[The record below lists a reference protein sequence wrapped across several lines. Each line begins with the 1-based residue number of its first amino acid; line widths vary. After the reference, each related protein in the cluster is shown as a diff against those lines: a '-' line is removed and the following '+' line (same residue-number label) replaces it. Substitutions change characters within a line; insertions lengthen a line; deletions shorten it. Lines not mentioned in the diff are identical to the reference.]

1 MVKLSIKLLFKT
13 CALSA
18 FASASAALAADLPV
32 KAPILAPVTY
42 NWTGIYLGVHVGY
55 GGGMK
60 DWLNNAEF
68 DYVAKGPFG
77 GGQIG
82 INQQIGN
89 WVIGIEGDFSWA
101 GITGNQS
108 VLAGGPAIGFQTN
121 AAASSKIDAL
131 TTVAGRLGFAAD
143 RWLVYIKAG
152 AAWARETHTFNVTQ
166 QLFGPFAGVAT
177 ATTSSFETRFGPMFG
192 IGSEYAFLGRWSA
205 KVEYDY
211 LDFRTGTIR
220 LFGTQTVSGFVSPF
234 VATTGLPQAIH
245 LVKLGVN
252 YRFGP
257 DGPPAIA
264 PSRPAPGFDWSGAY
278 LGTQAGYG
286 FGRTTWTDFTPDRT
300 FDTKGWLAGA
310 TAGAN
315 AQAGA
320 FIAGVEA
327 EWISGRVNGALN
339 FVTPI
344 AGGAGTQASAL
355 ASNID
360 WLAMATVRLGFVAAD
375 RWLVYGKGGIAL
387 AHENHRFDAL
397 QVIPGLGFLAAGVTG
412 DALRTGAV
420 AGVGVEYAFL
430 GNWSA
435 KLEYDYVAFREQTLI
450 IAGPETS
457 NIPGRNGTVGFAQ
470 QTGIRQDLHLVK
482 FGLNYHFSL
491 FDVVTAR
498 Y

>member
-18 FASASAALAADLPV
+18 FASAGAALAADLPV

-152 AAWARETHTFNVTQ
+152 AAWAHETHACNETQ
-166 QLFGPFAGVAT
+166 ELFGRSASVAT
-177 ATTSSFETRFGPMFG
+177 TTRNGVETRFGPMFG
-192 IGSEYAFLGRWSA
+192 IGAEYAFAGSWSA
-205 KVEYDY
+205 KVEYNH
-211 LDFRTGTIR
+211 LDFRIGSVNLIASQP
-220 LFGTQTVSGFVSPF
+220 GGFFNPLVI
-234 VATTGLPQAIH
+234 TTGLPQAIH

-257 DGPPAIA
+257 DASSPIA
-264 PSRPAPGFDWSGAY
+264 PSR
-278 LGTQAGYG
+278 
-286 FGRTTWTDFTPDRT
+286 
-300 FDTKGWLAGA
+300 
-310 TAGAN
+310 
-315 AQAGA
+315 
-320 FIAGVEA
+320 
-327 EWISGRVNGALN
+327 
-339 FVTPI
+339 
-344 AGGAGTQASAL
+344 
-355 ASNID
+355 
-360 WLAMATVRLGFVAAD
+360 
-375 RWLVYGKGGIAL
+375 
-387 AHENHRFDAL
+387 
-397 QVIPGLGFLAAGVTG
+397 
-412 DALRTGAV
+412 
-420 AGVGVEYAFL
+420 
-430 GNWSA
+430 
-435 KLEYDYVAFREQTLI
+435 
-450 IAGPETS
+450 
-457 NIPGRNGTVGFAQ
+457 
-470 QTGIRQDLHLVK
+470 
-482 FGLNYHFSL
+482 
-491 FDVVTAR
+491 
-498 Y
+498 